1 MNADAVI
8 HSPSSFR
15 EQVVLVTGATGYV
28 GGRLVPRLLASGH
41 RVRCLVR
48 DPSRL
53 EGRDWLP
60 RVEVTA
66 GDVLRPAGL
75 TEALSGVGVA
85 FYLIHSMAGGR
96 GFHERD
102 VVAAR
107 SFARAAAAAGVS
119 RIVYLGGL
127 GDPAADISAHLRSR
141 QATGDALR
149 EAGVPVTEFRAAVV
163 VGSGSIS
170 FEMIRYLTERLPVM
184 ICPKWVYTKVQPI
197 AVDDLL
203 SYLVEALGVPD
214 SAARVIEVGGADV
227 RTYGDMMLGYAR
239 ARGLR
244 RRLQPVPV
252 LTPVLSSYWVHLVT
266 PIPSTIARPLIEGLG
281 SEVIVRDDAALRL
294 FPRIHPVDY
303 MTAVRAAVATLE
315 SGEVETSWADALI
328 TSSAD
333 ATPKVLTQQAGM
345 MIERRQAQVDAAPA
359 DVFAVCLGVGGEHGY
374 GYADWTWE
382 VRGAVDRIVGGVG
395 LRRGRRDPH
404 DLRIGDALDFWRVE
418 AVEPSRLL
426 RLRAEMKVPGRA
438 WLQFETLS
446 QSGGTLFVQTAYFAP
461 KGLPGL
467 LYWYSLYPVHS
478 AIFSGMIAA
487 LAAEASR
494 FGPRRGGVVASSP

>member
-1 MNADAVI
+1 MDTSAVESTSRPRGERLI
-8 HSPSSFR
+8 
-15 EQVVLVTGATGYV
+15 LVSGATGYV
-28 GGRLVPRLLASGH
+28 GGRLVPRLLAAGH

-53 EGRDWLP
+53 QGRSWLSQI
-60 RVEVTA
+60 EVAT

-75 TEALSGVGVA
+75 ADALAGVDVA
-85 FYLIHSMAGGR
+85 YYLIHSMAGGA

-102 VVAAR
+102 IEAAR
-107 SFARAAAAAGVS
+107 GFARAAASAGVG

-127 GDPAADISAHLRSR
+127 GDPEVGISDHLRSR
-141 QATGDALR
+141 QDTGDALR

-197 AVDDLL
+197 GVDDLL
-203 SYLVEALGVPD
+203 SYLVQALGVPE
-214 SAARVIEVGGADV
+214 SADRIIEVGGADV
-227 RTYGDMMLGYAR
+227 RTYGDMMLGYAK

-281 SEVIVRDDAALRL
+281 SEVIVRDEVAQRL
-294 FPRIHPVDY
+294 FPHIHPVDY
-303 MTAVRAAVATLE
+303 MSAVRAAVATLE
-315 SGEVETSWADALI
+315 SGDVETSWADALV
-328 TSSAD
+328 TSGREA
-333 ATPKVLTQQAGM
+333 APKVLTQQAGM
-345 MIERRQAQVDAAPA
+345 MIERRQQQVAADPA
-359 DVFAVCLGVGGEHGY
+359 DVFAVCLGIGGEHGY

-382 VRGAVDRIVGGVG
+382 VRGAIDRLVGGVG

-404 DLRIGDALDFWRVE
+404 TLRVGDALDFWRVE
-418 AVEPSRLL
+418 AVEPARLL

-438 WLQFETLS
+438 WLQFESLPRD
-446 QSGGTLFVQTAYFAP
+446 GGTLLVQTAYFAP

-467 LYWYSLYPVHS
+467 LYWYSLYPVHG

-494 FGPRRGGVVASSP
+494 PGPRGGGVAPSSP

>member
-1 MNADAVI
+1 MNASI
-8 HSPSSFR
+8 TTPSSR
-15 EQVVLVTGATGYV
+15 ASRDQLILVSGATGYV
-28 GGRLVPRLLASGH
+28 GGRLVPRLLAAGR

-48 DPSRL
+48 DPARL
-53 EGRDWLP
+53 QGRDWLAH
-60 RVEVTA
+60 VEVAA
-66 GDVLRPAGL
+66 GDVLRPGSL
-75 TEALSGVGVA
+75 EEALAGVDVA
-85 FYLIHSMAGGR
+85 YYLIHSMAAGS

-102 VVAAR
+102 IVAAR
-107 SFARAAAAAGVS
+107 GFARAAADAGVG

-127 GDPAADISAHLRSR
+127 GDPEADISDHLRSR
-141 QATGDALR
+141 HDTGDALR

-197 AVDDLL
+197 GVDDLL
-203 SYLVEALGVPD
+203 RYLVEALEVPE
-214 SAARVIEVGGADV
+214 SAGQVIEVGGSDV
-227 RTYGDMMLGYAR
+227 RTYGDMMLGYAQ

-266 PIPSTIARPLIEGLG
+266 PIPSTIARPLIEGLS
-281 SEVIVRDDAALRL
+281 SEVIVRDDAARRL
-294 FPRIHPVDY
+294 FPQIHPVDF
-303 MTAVRAAVATLE
+303 MTAVCAAVATLE
-315 SGEVETSWADALI
+315 SGEVETSWADALV
-328 TSSAD
+328 TSGSD
-333 ATPKVLTQQAGM
+333 ATAKVLRQQAGM
-345 MIERRQAQVDAAPA
+345 MIERRQLRVVADPA
-359 DVFAVCLGVGGEHGY
+359 DVFAVCLGIGGEHGY

-382 VRGAVDRIVGGVG
+382 VRGAVDRLVGGVG

-404 DLRIGDALDFWRVE
+404 DLRVGDALDFWRVE
-418 AVEPSRLL
+418 AVEPARLL

-438 WLQFETLS
+438 WLQFETLP
-446 QSGGTLFVQTAYFAP
+446 QAGGTLLVQTAYFAP

-467 LYWYSLYPVHS
+467 LYWYSLYPVHG

-487 LAAEASR
+487 LAAAAGR
-494 FGPRRGGVVASSP
+494 PGGRIGGVASSSS

>member
-1 MNADAVI
+1 MNASVSA
-8 HSPSSFR
+8 SPSR
-15 EQVVLVTGATGYV
+15 APRDRPILVSGATGYV
-28 GGRLVPRLLASGH
+28 GGRLVPKLLAAGH

-53 EGRDWLP
+53 QGRDWLP
-60 RVEVTA
+60 RVEVAT

-75 TEALSGVGVA
+75 GDALAGVGVA
-85 FYLIHSMAGGR
+85 YYLIHSMAGGS

-107 SFARAAAAAGVS
+107 GFARAAAAAGVE

-127 GDPAADISAHLRSR
+127 GDPEAAISDHLRSR
-141 QATGDALR
+141 HDTGDALR
-149 EAGVPVTEFRAAVV
+149 EGGVPVTEFRAAVV

-170 FEMIRYLTERLPVM
+170 FEMVRYLTERLPVM

-197 AVDDLL
+197 GVDDLL
-203 SYLVEALGVPD
+203 RYLVEALEVPE
-214 SAARVIEVGGADV
+214 SAGRVIEVGGADV

-281 SEVIVRDDAALRL
+281 SEVVVRDDTARRL
-294 FPRIHPVDY
+294 FPRIRPVDY
-303 MTAVRAAVATLE
+303 MTAVRAAVATLD
-315 SGEVETSWADALI
+315 SGEVETSWADALV
-328 TSSAD
+328 TSGRD

-345 MIERRQAQVDAAPA
+345 MIERRRQQVTADPA
-359 DVFAVCLGVGGEHGY
+359 DVFAVCLGIGGEHGY
-374 GYADWTWE
+374 GYADWTWA
-382 VRGAVDRIVGGVG
+382 VRGAIDRLVGGVG
-395 LRRGRRDPH
+395 LRRGRRDARE
-404 DLRIGDALDFWRVE
+404 LRVGDALDFWRVE
-418 AVEPSRLL
+418 AVEPARLL

-438 WLQFETLS
+438 WLQFETLP
-446 QSGGTLFVQTAYFAP
+446 QSGGTLLVQTAYFAP

-467 LYWYSLYPVHS
+467 LYWYSLYPVHG

-494 FGPRRGGVVASSP
+494 PGPRRGGVASSSP